1 MTYTQAVLDN
11 YTLRAPYDALVV
23 ARNLQLG
30 AMPVP
35 GQAVFT
41 LVDPATIWVL
51 GYVDER
57 LAGGIALGQP
67 AEITLRSEPGR
78 HHPGHVA
85 RIEIQSDAVNE
96 ERLVEVAFDDIPRD
110 IHLAEQAEVVI
121 TTGSLDRAVLVPQT
135 AVSGLHGEQ
144 GTVWTVEDGK
154 LARRD
159 VTFGAPLLDGGCRS
173 STGCRRAPRSSSRR
187 TSGLRA
193 GRAAVIAETRI
204 EMNLALRDV
213 RHNALR
219 FALTALGLGLLFG
232 VVISMT
238 GIYEG
243 ALDDAL
249 RLPRAA
255 SPDLWVV
262 QPRTH
267 GPFAEPSRIPRDTRD
282 LVRRIPGV
290 AAAGAVTFQTVQ
302 TVADGKPLRM
312 FVQGYEPGR
321 PGGPQRLAAGA
332 DITASHYQIV
342 IDISSGLRLGQQIPL
357 GPLAPARTRW
367 SGLTSGMV
375 TSAGDPVAWVTL
387 HDAQSL
393 QFALPPAL
401 ERREQAAGRPPPQ
414 TGDINAVLV
423 RLAPGVPAAIGRRRD
438 RALEA
443 SGGGV
448 PGRAG
453 KLPDRVR
460 HRQDAAP
467 AWHVHGDPDHR
478 LGGDPG
484 TDHLH
489 ADHGQAARDRDAEAD
504 RRAGPG
510 HRRADPATGD
520 GARRRG
526 LRARPRTDPRREG
539 PFPAPRDAGTAR
551 CRRGVRGGAG
561 RLPAR
566 LRPRR
571 AHRAEGGCDQG
582 AGGLARCHR
591 NCRCGSSCAG
601 SASISAAGRRGSM
614 RWSISISTCAPAR
627 SSACSDRAAPARARC

>member
-1 MTYTQAVLDN
+1 MTVEVASVSIDVPVQVFGLGTVGARVQSNVGFKVAGVLVALDADSGDRVSAGSVLARLDAREVAAQLGQANAGVLQARASLVKADADVTAAEANRANAAAVARRRSELAKGGHASVEEAQTTRTAELTAIAVLGIAHAGVDVAEASVTAAEAQVTYAQAVLDN

-41 LVDPATIWVL
+41 LVDPTTIWVL

-121 TTGSLDRAVLVPQT
+121 TTGSLDHAVLVPQT
-135 AVSGLHGEQ
+135 AVTGLNGSH

-154 LARRD
+154 LAQTRRD
-159 VTFGAPLLDGGCRS
+159 SRCAPAQWTVCRS
-173 STGCRRAPRSSSRR
+173 SIDCRRASRSSSHRP
-187 TSGLRA
+187 SGLRRRTC
-193 GRAAVIAETRI
+193 GGDRADGI

-249 RLPRAA
+249 RLPRAS

-342 IDISSGLRLGQQIPL
+342 IDTSSGLRLGQQIPL
-357 GPLAPARTRW
+357 GPLR
-367 SGLTSGMV
+367 
-375 TSAGDPVAWVTL
+375 SALHGGGPDQRHGDL
-387 HDAQSL
+387 G
-393 QFALPPAL
+393 
-401 ERREQAAGRPPPQ
+401 GRP
-414 TGDINAVLV
+414 GRLGHAARRAIAAV
-423 RLAPGVPAAIGRRRD
+423 RLAA
-438 RALEA
+438 
-443 SGGGV
+443 
-448 PGRAG
+448 
-453 KLPDRVR
+453 
-460 HRQDAAP
+460 
-467 AWHVHGDPDHR
+467 
-478 LGGDPG
+478 
-484 TDHLH
+484 
-489 ADHGQAARDRDAEAD
+489 
-504 RRAGPG
+504 
-510 HRRADPATGD
+510 
-520 GARRRG
+520 
-526 LRARPRTDPRREG
+526 
-539 PFPAPRDAGTAR
+539 
-551 CRRGVRGGAG
+551 GAG
-561 RLPAR
+561 
-566 LRPRR
+566 
-571 AHRAEGGCDQG
+571 
-582 AGGLARCHR
+582 
-591 NCRCGSSCAG
+591 
-601 SASISAAGRRGSM
+601 AA
-614 RWSISISTCAPAR
+614 
-627 SSACSDRAAPARARC
+627 